1 MSSLDLMAATA
12 FGVEAVTA
20 RELRALGYDAKG
32 GLPGQVVF
40 PGDAGAI
47 CRANLWLRS
56 ADRVMIRMGS
66 FPAPDFEQLFDQTR
80 ELPWERWLPVDA
92 TFPVHAR
99 SQKSRLT
106 SVPACQRTV
115 KKAIVRRLQ
124 SVYRRHQL
132 PETGPLTR
140 IELLLR
146 DDIASLYVDT
156 TGPSL
161 HKRGYRQW
169 VGEAPLKETLAAVLV
184 MLSFWRPGRPFLDP
198 FCGTGTIPIEAA
210 LIGRNLAPGLQRTF
224 ASESWPALPAAYWQ
238 QARQEALEL
247 AQPDL
252 ECPVLGSDIDR
263 HAIGLAER
271 HAQLAGVQGSVN
283 FCQQAFEQLEPSAPH
298 GVLIANPPYG
308 ERLGDD
314 QALHRLYDAMP
325 CILYR
330 LDTWSCYFLT
340 SDRSFERR
348 LHRTADRR
356 RKLYNGRIACT
367 YYQFHGPR
375 PPTTTA

>member
-20 RELRALGYDAKG
+20 RELRALGYEAKG
-32 GLPGQVVF
+32 GLPGQVIFAGEV
-40 PGDAGAI
+40 GAI

-56 ADRVMIRMGS
+56 ADRLLLRMGS
-66 FPAPDFEQLFDQTR
+66 FPAPDFDQLFDQTR

-99 SQKSRLT
+99 SQNSRLT

-115 KKAIVRRLQ
+115 KKAVVRRLQ
-124 SVYRRHQL
+124 TVYRRQQL

-146 DDIASLYVDT
+146 DDLASLYVDT

-161 HKRGYRQW
+161 HKRGYRPW

-210 LIGRNLAPGLQRTF
+210 MIGRNLAPGLQRTF
-224 ASESWPALPAAYWQ
+224 AAESWPTLPAAHWQ
-238 QARQEALEL
+238 QARQEALDV
-247 AQPDL
+247 AQPQL
-252 ECPVLGSDIDR
+252 EYPVLGSDIDR

-271 HAQLAGVQGSVN
+271 HAHLAGVSGSVN
-283 FCQQAFEQLEPSAPH
+283 FCQQAFEHLEPPASH

-308 ERLGDD
+308 ERLDD
-314 QALHRLYDAMP
+314 EQALQRLYDALP
-325 CILYR
+325 RILRR
-330 LDTWSCYFLT
+330 LETWSWYFLT
-340 SDRSFERR
+340 SDRGFERR
-348 LHRTADRR
+348 LRRRADRR

-375 PPTTTA
+375 PPAAAS